1 MQDQSTQDAQT
12 GDAAHVRFDQAF
24 VVWLKISLL
33 SFGGPAGQIAVMHR
47 LLVEEL
53 KWVSETRFL
62 HALNFCMLLPGPEA
76 QQLTIYLGWLLHRVR
91 GGVVAGVMFVLP
103 GALIVLVLSILYV
116 SYQQTMAMG
125 AIFFGVKAAVLAIV
139 VTALWRLAGRIL
151 RQARL
156 IAITM
161 ASFLASFVFGVPF
174 PLVILGAALT
184 ALLWRVPTGG
194 ADDKAA
200 ESNDTAN
207 DTANDTV
214 NDTGGETSGETSGDP
229 ADPAAASRGAQPI
242 IDRRVTDHRAAP
254 SNRSA
259 LRAAGICAVL
269 WLAPVVIL
277 HGWLGAG
284 HIYVQQ
290 GMFFS
295 QVAVVT
301 FGGAYAVL
309 SYMAQQTVGHYGWL
323 SAGEMLDG
331 LGMAETTPGPLI
343 MVTQF
348 VGFIGAYRNPGM
360 LDPML
365 AGTLGALVTTWVT
378 FAPCF
383 LWIFLGAPY
392 IEALRGNRLLATALT
407 GITAAVVGVVLNLAI
422 WFGLRVMFGDLVE
435 VTVPITGQALQLPAI
450 ASFDPLASAITVS
463 AFLAIAVFRVGMIK
477 VLTTSACLGLAAGSV
492 GLV

>member
-1 MQDQSTQDAQT
+1 MQDHSSPEPVTDSAV
-12 GDAAHVRFDQAF
+12 HVRFDQALL
-24 VVWLKISLL
+24 VWLKISLL

-53 KWVSETRFL
+53 KWVSERRFL

-91 GGVVAGVMFVLP
+91 GGVVAGVLFVLP
-103 GALIVLVLSILYV
+103 GALIVLGLSMLYV
-116 SYQQTMAMG
+116 SYQQTVAMG
-125 AIFFGVKAAVLAIV
+125 SIFFGIKAAVLAIV
-139 VTALWRLAGRIL
+139 ATALWRLGGRVL
-151 RQARL
+151 RHARL
-156 IAITM
+156 VVITA
-161 ASFLASFVFGVPF
+161 ASFLASFAFGVPF
-174 PLVILGAALT
+174 PFVILGAALG
-184 ALLWRVPTGG
+184 ALIWQVPTGG
-194 ADDKAA
+194 AAD
-200 ESNDTAN
+200 E
-207 DTANDTV
+207 
-214 NDTGGETSGETSGDP
+214 P
-229 ADPAAASRGAQPI
+229 ADDPTGDLADAGDQRI
-242 IDRRVTDHRAAP
+242 IDQRVAGHSASSTNHG
-254 SNRSA
+254 A
-259 LRAAGICAVL
+259 LRAALVCGIL
-269 WLAPVVIL
+269 WLAPVAIL
-277 HGWLGAG
+277 YGWLGAG

-290 GMFFS
+290 GLFFS

-348 VGFIGAYRNPGM
+348 VGFIGAYRSPGM

-392 IEALRGNRLLATALT
+392 IEALRGNRMLATALT

-422 WFGLRVMFGDLVE
+422 WFGLRVMFASLVE
-435 VTVPITGQALQLPAI
+435 VEVPFTGGVMQLPAL

-463 AFLAIAVFRVGMIK
+463 AFAAITIFRVGMIR
-477 VLTTSACLGLAAGSV
+477 VLATSASLGLAAGSV